1 MATTY
6 ENKQW
11 IIDDELGIVCKEQH
25 SYINITTGESSV
37 IYVKISWADLNC
49 FTETITMCDKL
60 WDSFNTSPWPFYPH
74 DMEWVDIEAYH
85 DVFDR
90 CMTEL
95 SLRKKYGIEIP
106 THN

>member
-25 SYINITTGESSV
+25 SYININTGESSV
-37 IYVKISWADLNC
+37 IYVTINWADLNC

-60 WDSFNTSPWPFYPH
+60 WDTWNTSPWPFYPH
-74 DMEWVDIEAYH
+74 DMEWVDVQAYH
-85 DVFDR
+85 DVFNR

-106 THN
+106 IHN